1 VIRFD
6 GDITFHLDSG
16 LQVRVPNDQYIV
28 PFVDIDR
35 SGARVTKSNVK
46 ELLMNGVAD
55 QPATLGRYFLTAA
68 YLMVN
73 HDAGTF
79 TLWQANPSGKSKLV
93 RVFDQDTADKCGE
106 DASGVVQPTASATP
120 IKEDEVQPTGK
131 TEAASSPSGAVI
143 GGAVA
148 GAVIGLGV
156 VILAVF
162 FLSRR
167 RRNAE
172 SRNQPPSPPA
182 EIQLNDDKSSY
193 LAWCQPQEMPGSKPM
208 PSEMQG
214 HSHYVYELDNNTPST
229 R

>member
-1 VIRFD
+1 
-6 GDITFHLDSG
+6 
-16 LQVRVPNDQYIV
+16 
-28 PFVDIDR
+28 
-35 SGARVTKSNVK
+35 
-46 ELLMNGVAD
+46 MNGVAD

-79 TLWQANPSGKSKLV
+79 TLWQANPSSKSKLV
-93 RVFDQDTADKCGE
+93 RVFDQETADKCGE
-106 DASGVVQPTASATP
+106 DASGIVQPTASATST
-120 IKEDEVQPTGK
+120 KEEEAQPTE
-131 TEAASSPSGAVI
+131 EAREGSSPSGAVI

-156 VILAVF
+156 VILGIF
-162 FLSRR
+162 FLLRR

-172 SRNQPPSPPA
+172 SRNQPPLPPT
-182 EIQLNDDKSSY
+182 EIQMKDDKSNYPTWS
-193 LAWCQPQEMPGSKPM
+193 QPQEMPGSKPM

-214 HSHYVYELDNNTPST
+214 QSYYVYELDDNTST

>member
-1 VIRFD
+1 MIRFD

-55 QPATLGRYFLTAA
+55 QPATLGRYFLTSA

-79 TLWQANPSGKSKLV
+79 TLWQANPSVKSKLV
-93 RVFDQDTADKCGE
+93 RVFDQDTADECGK
-106 DASGVVQPTASATP
+106 DASGIVQPTASATP
-120 IKEDEVQPTGK
+120 IREDEAQPTK
-131 TEAASSPSGAVI
+131 ETEAASSPSGAVI

-148 GAVIGLGV
+148 GAVIVLGL
-156 VILAVF
+156 VILGVF
-162 FLSRR
+162 FLLRR

-172 SRNQPPSPPA
+172 SRNQPPSPPT
-182 EIQLNDDKSSY
+182 EIQLKDDKSSY
-193 LAWCQPQEMPGSKPM
+193 PAWCQPQEMPGSKSM

-214 HSHYVYELDNNTPST
+214 QSHYVYELDNNNSFT